1 MKVYFILGILF
12 CSIGSYAQDIGRQI
26 LERELDRNHYDEVL
40 RGVDSL
46 YRIEGKSSDLLFY
59 EGKANEGML
68 RYKAAYRCYSE
79 WFDRDARLALA
90 RVAALAGRT
99 MKAVDIYEQLAGED
113 SLDFLS
119 IISWPVCISR

>member
-46 YRIEGKSSDLLFY
+46 YRIEGGLPLLFGVVGAGFFRSGCPSCFGAGSSLGGADD
-59 EGKANEGML
+59 ESG
-68 RYKAAYRCYSE
+68 RY
-79 WFDRDARLALA
+79 L
-90 RVAALAGRT
+90 
-99 MKAVDIYEQLAGED
+99 
-113 SLDFLS
+113 
-119 IISWPVCISR
+119 

>member
-1 MKVYFILGILF
+1 MNLPICF
-12 CSIGSYAQDIGRQI
+12 
-26 LERELDRNHYDEVL
+26 
-40 RGVDSL
+40 
-46 YRIEGKSSDLLFY
+46 FY

-68 RYKAAYRCYSE
+68 RYKVTFRCYSE
-79 WFDRDARLALA
+79 WLERDSSDRDARLALA

-119 IISWPVCISR
+119 IISWLVCISK

>member
-79 WFDRDARLALA
+79 WLA

>member
-1 MKVYFILGILF
+1 
-12 CSIGSYAQDIGRQI
+12 
-26 LERELDRNHYDEVL
+26 
-40 RGVDSL
+40 
-46 YRIEGKSSDLLFY
+46 
-59 EGKANEGML
+59 ML
-68 RYKAAYRCYSE
+68 RYKATFRCYSE
-79 WFDRDARLALA
+79 WLERDSSDWDTRLALA